1 MSRDG
6 GNGPPRRRVSAAA
19 LRRELLVFVEGLRT
33 EEMYLV
39 DWHRRYRDRV
49 RVTIDPYRAGPL
61 QLVERAVA
69 AQRAEA
75 YDARRGRG
83 KAYDQI
89 WCVFDRDEH
98 PNFVSTIDLAARH
111 GIRLAMSNPCIELW
125 FLLHFEDQTAFIDR
139 HEAQDRA
146 EAILRCSKVL
156 SPAALEALADRY
168 DEAKERAIGLDE
180 KHHGDGSPP
189 GSNPSSGLWRVV
201 DQVRAV

>member
-1 MSRDG
+1 M
-6 GNGPPRRRVSAAA
+6 SAAE

-39 DWHRRYRDRV
+39 EWHRRYRDQV

-83 KAYDQI
+83 KDHDQI
-89 WCVFDRDEH
+89 WCVFDWDEH
-98 PNFVSTIDLAARH
+98 PNFAAAVDLAVRH
-111 GIRLAMSNPCIELW
+111 GIRLAVSNPCIELW
-125 FLLHFEDQTAFIDR
+125 FLLHFEDQTAFVAR
-139 HEAQDRA
+139 HEVQARA
-146 EAILRCSKVL
+146 EAVLRCSKVL

-168 DEAKERAIGLDE
+168 DAAKERAIRLDD
-180 KHHGDGSPP
+180 KHHRDGSPA

-201 DQVRAV
+201 DQVRDV

>member
-1 MSRDG
+1 MSRG
-6 GNGPPRRRVSAAA
+6 ANGPPRRRVSTAA
-19 LRRELLVFVEGLRT
+19 LRRELLLFVEGLRT
-33 EEMYLV
+33 EEIYLV

-49 RVTIDPYRAGPL
+49 RVTIDPYRAGPF

-83 KAYDQI
+83 RAYDQI

-98 PNFVSTIDLAARH
+98 PNFESAVDLAARH
-111 GIRLAMSNPCIELW
+111 GIRVAVSNPCIELW

-139 HEAQDRA
+139 HEAQARA
-146 EAILRCSKVL
+146 ETILCCSKVL
-156 SPAALEALADRY
+156 SPAALESLADGY
-168 DEAKERAIGLDE
+168 DEARQRAMRLDE

-189 GSNPSSGLWRVV
+189 GSNPSSGLWRVI
-201 DQVRAV
+201 DQVRDA